1 MLTAMQTA
9 SNPQSTTHRA
19 LVVAS
24 IMASTA
30 MVALEATIVA
40 TAMPNIVA
48 DLGGLNLYSWVFAS
62 FLLAQT
68 ATTVVFGKLADVRGR
83 KPVMLSGIAVF
94 IVASVLAG
102 FSPSMTWM
110 IVFRLA
116 QGFGAG
122 AIVPVAMTIVGDLY
136 RPAERGKVQGYLA
149 SVWATCAVL
158 GPVLGSLI
166 IHEFSWSW
174 LFWINV
180 PIGLASAFGFIRY
193 YHEEKKGA
201 EKVAIDYGG
210 AALFIVAVTALML
223 FLTHLT
229 SPDTWLTAI
238 ELAVFVVGSVAFV
251 MIERRVTDP
260 MMSFRLWAIR
270 PIAVCNLATLFSGMA
285 MMGLTTFL
293 PMYLQAVAHRSPVT
307 SGFALTMMMIGWPT
321 GATLA
326 ARTFARV
333 GLRRYLLLGGAA
345 VPLGG
350 VCFVFLTPEGSAI
363 LPAIG
368 SFLMGLGFGL
378 SSVCAIILIQESVS
392 ASGRGSATASNIFA
406 RNLGSTLGAA
416 AFGAVQT
423 FVFNRYPGVAGMQV
437 DKLRDLLTAG
447 SAHIAADDVV
457 RTALAKSLDTTF
469 VCIFAVS
476 LLVLVSMLLLPKI
489 ELASVTGAGASRVAR

>member
-1 MLTAMQTA
+1 
-9 SNPQSTTHRA
+9 
-19 LVVAS
+19 
-24 IMASTA
+24 MASTA

-102 FSPSMTWM
+102 FSTSMTWM

-122 AIVPVAMTIVGDLY
+122 AIVPVAMTIVGDMY

-149 SVWATCAVL
+149 SVWAVCAVL

-166 IHEFSWSW
+166 IREFSWSW
-174 LFWINV
+174 LFWMNV
-180 PIGLASAFGFIRY
+180 PIGLASGYGFIRY
-193 YHEEKKGA
+193 YHERKKGV

-210 AALFIVAVTALML
+210 AALFVVAITALML

-229 SPDTWLTAI
+229 SPDTTLTMI
-238 ELAVFVVGSVAFV
+238 ELAAFVLSSIAFV
-251 MIERRVTDP
+251 MVERRAADP
-260 MMSFRLWAIR
+260 MLSFNLWAIR
-270 PIAVCNLATLFSGMA
+270 PIAVCNLATLFAGMA

-307 SGFALTMMMIGWPT
+307 AGFALTMMMIGWPT

-333 GLRRYLLLGGAA
+333 GLRRYLLLGGVA

-350 VCFVFLTPEGSAI
+350 ACFVFLTPEGSAV

-368 SFLMGLGFGL
+368 SFVMGLGFGL
-378 SSVCAIILIQESVS
+378 AGVCGIILIQESVD
-392 ASGRGSATASNIFA
+392 ASERGSATASNIFA

-416 AFGAVQT
+416 VFGAVQT
-423 FVFNRYPGVAGMQV
+423 FVFNRYPGAAGMQM
-437 DKLRDLLTAG
+437 DKLRDLLTAV
-447 SAHIAADDVV
+447 STNIAADDVV
-457 RTALAKSLDTTF
+457 RKALEKSLDMTF

-476 LLVLVSMLLLPKI
+476 LLVLVSMSLLPKI
-489 ELASVTGAGASRVAR
+489 ELASITGARASREAR

>member
-1 MLTAMQTA
+1 
-9 SNPQSTTHRA
+9 
-19 LVVAS
+19 
-24 IMASTA
+24 MASTA
-30 MVALEATIVA
+30 MVALEATIIA
-40 TAMPNIVA
+40 TAMPNIVV

-94 IVASVLAG
+94 TVASVLAG
-102 FSPSMTWM
+102 FSTSMTWM

-122 AIVPVAMTIVGDLY
+122 AIVPMAMTIVGDMY

-166 IHEFSWSW
+166 IREFSWSW
-174 LFWINV
+174 LFWMNV
-180 PIGLASAFGFIRY
+180 PIGLAAGFGFIRY
-193 YHEEKKGA
+193 YHEQKKEA

-210 AALFIVAVTALML
+210 AALFVVAVTALML
-223 FLTHLT
+223 FLTHLRGHY
-229 SPDTWLTAI
+229 TWLTMI
-238 ELAVFVVGSVAFV
+238 ELAVFVLSGIAFV
-251 MIERRVTDP
+251 MLERRVSDP
-260 MMSFRLWAIR
+260 MVSFKLWAIR

-307 SGFALTMMMIGWPT
+307 SGFALTMMMLGWPL
-321 GATLA
+321 GAILA

-333 GLRRYLLLGGAA
+333 GLRRYLLLGSAA

-350 VCFVFLTPEGSAI
+350 VCFVFLTPEVSVV
-363 LPAIG
+363 LPALG
-368 SFLMGLGFGL
+368 SFMMGLGFGL
-378 SSVCAIILIQESVS
+378 NNVCAMILIQESVR
-392 ASGRGSATASNIFA
+392 ASERGSVTASNIFA

-437 DKLRDLLTAG
+437 DRLPDLLTTV
-447 SAHIAADDVV
+447 SANIAADDVV
-457 RTALAKSLDTTF
+457 RRALEKSLDMTF

-489 ELASVTGAGASRVAR
+489 ELASVAGARASRETRWEL

>member
-1 MLTAMQTA
+1 MLTGMEMT
-9 SNPQSTTHRA
+9 SSPPPTTHRA

-94 IVASVLAG
+94 IVASVAAG
-102 FSPSMTWM
+102 FSTSMTWM

-122 AIVPVAMTIVGDLY
+122 AIVPMAMTIVGDMY

-166 IHEFSWSW
+166 IREFSWSW
-174 LFWINV
+174 LFWMNV
-180 PIGLASAFGFIRY
+180 PIGLAAGFGFIRY
-193 YHEEKKGA
+193 YHEQKKEA

-210 AALFIVAVTALML
+210 AALFVVAVTALML
-223 FLTHLT
+223 FLTHLRGHY
-229 SPDTWLTAI
+229 TWLTMI
-238 ELAVFVVGSVAFV
+238 ELAVFVLSGIAFV
-251 MIERRVTDP
+251 MLERRVSDP
-260 MMSFRLWAIR
+260 MVSFKLWAIR

-307 SGFALTMMMIGWPT
+307 SGFALTMMMLGWPL
-321 GATLA
+321 GAILA

-333 GLRRYLLLGGAA
+333 GLRRYLLLGSAA

-350 VCFVFLTPEGSAI
+350 VCFVFLTPEVSVV
-363 LPAIG
+363 LPALG
-368 SFLMGLGFGL
+368 SFMMGLGFGL
-378 SSVCAIILIQESVS
+378 NNVCAMILIQESVR
-392 ASGRGSATASNIFA
+392 ASERGSVTASNIFA

-423 FVFNRYPGVAGMQV
+423 FVFNHYPGVAGMQV
-437 DKLRDLLTAG
+437 DRLRDLLTTV
-447 SAHIAADDVV
+447 SANIAADDVV
-457 RTALAKSLDTTF
+457 RRALEKSLDMTF

-489 ELASVTGAGASRVAR
+489 ELASVTGARASREAR

>member
-1 MLTAMQTA
+1 
-9 SNPQSTTHRA
+9 
-19 LVVAS
+19 
-24 IMASTA
+24 MASTA

-83 KPVMLSGIAVF
+83 KPVMLGGIAVF

-102 FSPSMTWM
+102 FSTSMTWM

-116 QGFGAG
+116 QGLGAG
-122 AIVPVAMTIVGDLY
+122 ATVPVAMTIIGDMY
-136 RPAERGKVQGYLA
+136 RPQERGKVQGYVA
-149 SVWATCAVL
+149 SVWAMSAVL

-166 IHEFSWSW
+166 IREFSWSW
-174 LFWINV
+174 LFWMNV
-180 PIGLASAFGFIRY
+180 PIGLASGYGFIRY
-193 YHEEKKGA
+193 YHEQNKGA

-210 AALFIVAVTALML
+210 AALFVVAVTALML

-229 SPDTWLTAI
+229 SSDTWLTAI
-238 ELAVFVVGSVAFV
+238 ELAVFVISSTAFV
-251 MIERRVTDP
+251 MVERRAADP
-260 MMSFRLWAIR
+260 MLSFRLWSIR
-270 PIAVCNLATLFSGMA
+270 AIAVCNLATLFAGMA

-293 PMYLQAVAHRSPVT
+293 PMYLQAVAHRSPVS
-307 SGFALTMMMIGWPT
+307 SGFALTMMLIGWPM

-333 GLRRYLLLGGAA
+333 GLRRYLLLGGVA

-350 VCFVFLTPEGSAI
+350 VCFVFLTPEVSVI
-363 LPAIG
+363 LPAVG
-368 SFLMGLGFGL
+368 SFVMGLGFGL
-378 SSVCAIILIQESVS
+378 AGVCGIILIQESVI
-392 ASGRGSATASNIFA
+392 ASERGSATASNIFA

-416 AFGAVQT
+416 MFGAVQT
-423 FVFNRYPGVAGMQV
+423 FVFNRYPGVVGQQI

-447 SAHIAADDVV
+447 STTIAADDVV
-457 RTALAKSLDTTF
+457 RKALEKSLDMTF

-489 ELASVTGAGASRVAR
+489 ELASVTGAGAPQNAA

>member
-1 MLTAMQTA
+1 MLTAMQIT
-9 SNPQSTTHRA
+9 SSPQPTTHRA

-83 KPVMLSGIAVF
+83 KPVMLGGIAVF

-102 FSPSMTWM
+102 FSTSMTWM

-122 AIVPVAMTIVGDLY
+122 AIVPVAMTIVGDMY

-174 LFWINV
+174 LFWMNV

-193 YHEEKKGA
+193 YHEQKKVT

-210 AALFIVAVTALML
+210 AALFIVSVTALML

-229 SPDTWLTAI
+229 SPDTWLTII
-238 ELAVFVVGSVAFV
+238 ELAVAVVSGIAFV
-251 MIERRVTDP
+251 MLERRVTDP
-260 MMSFRLWAIR
+260 MLSFRLWAIR

-307 SGFALTMMMIGWPT
+307 SGFALTMMMLGWPT

-333 GLRRYLLLGGAA
+333 GLRRYLLLGSAA

-350 VCFVFLTPEGSAI
+350 LCFVFLTPEGSVI

-368 SFLMGLGFGL
+368 SFVMGLGFGL
-378 SSVCAIILIQESVS
+378 ASVSAIILIQESVGTS
-392 ASGRGSATASNIFA
+392 ERGSATASNIFA

-437 DKLRDLLTAG
+437 DRLRDLLTAG
-447 SAHIAADDVV
+447 SAQIGADDVV
-457 RTALAKSLDTTF
+457 RTALEKSLDVTF

-489 ELASVTGAGASRVAR
+489 ELASVTGARSPREAG

>member
-1 MLTAMQTA
+1 
-9 SNPQSTTHRA
+9 
-19 LVVAS
+19 
-24 IMASTA
+24 MASTA

-48 DLGGLNLYSWVFAS
+48 DLGGLNLYSWVFAT

-83 KPVMLSGIAVF
+83 KPVMLSGLAVF

-102 FSPSMTWM
+102 FSTSMTWM
-110 IVFRLA
+110 IIFRLA

-122 AIVPVAMTIVGDLY
+122 AIVPMAMTIVGDMY

-166 IHEFSWSW
+166 IREFSWSW
-174 LFWINV
+174 LFWMNV
-180 PIGLASAFGFIRY
+180 PIGLASGFGFIRY
-193 YHEEKKGA
+193 YHEQKKGA

-223 FLTHLT
+223 FLTHFT
-229 SPDTWLTAI
+229 NPETWLTAI
-238 ELAVFVVGSVAFV
+238 ELAAFVLSGIAFV
-251 MIERRVTDP
+251 MLERRVQDP
-260 MMSFRLWAIR
+260 MVSFRLWAIR
-270 PIAVCNLATLFSGMA
+270 PIAVCNLATLFCGMA

-307 SGFALTMMMIGWPT
+307 SGFALTMMMIGWPL
-321 GATLA
+321 GSILA
-326 ARTFARV
+326 ARTFVRV
-333 GLRRYLLLGGAA
+333 GLRRYLLLGSAA

-350 VCFVFLTPEGSAI
+350 ACFVFLTPQGSAI
-363 LPAIG
+363 LPALG
-368 SFLMGLGFGL
+368 SFVMGLGFGVAN
-378 SSVCAIILIQESVS
+378 VCTMIMIQESVS
-392 ASGRGSATASNIFA
+392 ASERGSVTASNIFA

-416 AFGAVQT
+416 AFGAMQT
-423 FVFNRYPGVAGMQV
+423 FVFNRYPGAAGAQM
-437 DKLRDLLTAG
+437 DKLRDLL
-447 SAHIAADDVV
+447 SAVSANIAADDVV
-457 RTALAKSLDTTF
+457 RRALEKSLDMTF

-476 LLVLVSMLLLPKI
+476 LLVLISMLLLPRI
-489 ELASVTGAGASRVAR
+489 ELASLTGSRAREAS

>member
-1 MLTAMQTA
+1 MDMTSSPLK
-9 SNPQSTTHRA
+9 PTHRA

-83 KPVMLSGIAVF
+83 KPVMLGGIAVF

-102 FSPSMTWM
+102 FSTSMTWM

-122 AIVPVAMTIVGDLY
+122 AIVPVAMTIIGDMY
-136 RPAERGKVQGYLA
+136 RPQERGMVQGYVA
-149 SVWATCAVL
+149 SVWAMSAVL
-158 GPVLGSLI
+158 GPVLGSFI
-166 IHEFSWSW
+166 IREFSWSW

-180 PIGLASAFGFIRY
+180 PIGLASGYGFIRY
-193 YHEEKKGA
+193 YHEQNKGA

-210 AALFIVAVTALML
+210 AALFIVMVTALML

-229 SPDTWLTAI
+229 SSDTSLTAI
-238 ELAVFVVGSVAFV
+238 ELALFVLSSIAFV
-251 MIERRVTDP
+251 MVERRAADP
-260 MMSFRLWAIR
+260 MLSFRLWSIR
-270 PIAVCNLATLFSGMA
+270 PIAVCNLATLFAGMA

-293 PMYLQAVAHRSPVT
+293 PMYLQAVAHRSPVS
-307 SGFALTMMMIGWPT
+307 SGFALTMMLIGWPM

-333 GLRRYLLLGGAA
+333 GLRRYLLLGGVA

-350 VCFVFLTPEGSAI
+350 VCFVFLTPEVSVI
-363 LPAIG
+363 LPAVG
-368 SFLMGLGFGL
+368 SFVMGLGFGL
-378 SSVCAIILIQESVS
+378 AGVCGIILIQESVI
-392 ASGRGSATASNIFA
+392 ASERGSATASNIFA

-416 AFGAVQT
+416 MFGAVQT
-423 FVFNRYPGVAGMQV
+423 FVFNRYPGVVGQQI

-447 SAHIAADDVV
+447 STTIAADDVV
-457 RTALAKSLDTTF
+457 RKALEKSLDMTF

-489 ELASVTGAGASRVAR
+489 ELASVTGAGAPQNAA

>member
-1 MLTAMQTA
+1 
-9 SNPQSTTHRA
+9 
-19 LVVAS
+19 
-24 IMASTA
+24 MASTA
-30 MVALEATIVA
+30 MVALEATIIA

-48 DLGGLNLYSWVFAS
+48 DLGGLNIYSWVFAS

-83 KPVMLSGIAVF
+83 KPVMLAGIAVF

-102 FSPSMTWM
+102 FSTSMTWM

-122 AIVPVAMTIVGDLY
+122 AIVPVAMTIIGDMY

-158 GPVLGSLI
+158 GPVLGSFI
-166 IHEFSWSW
+166 IRDFSWSW

-180 PIGLASAFGFIRY
+180 PIGLASAFGFIRC
-193 YHEEKKGA
+193 YHEQKKGA

-210 AALFIVAVTALML
+210 AALFIVMVTALML

-229 SPDTWLTAI
+229 SSDTSLTAI
-238 ELAVFVVGSVAFV
+238 ELALFVLSSIAFV
-251 MIERRVTDP
+251 MVERRAADP
-260 MMSFRLWAIR
+260 MLSFRLWSIR
-270 PIAVCNLATLFSGMA
+270 AIAVCNLATLFAGMA

-293 PMYLQAVAHRSPVT
+293 PMYLQAVAHRSPVS
-307 SGFALTMMMIGWPT
+307 SGFALTMMLIGWPI

-333 GLRRYLLLGGAA
+333 GLLRYLLFGGVA

-350 VCFVFLTPEGSAI
+350 VCFVFLTPEVSVI
-363 LPAIG
+363 LPAVG
-368 SFLMGLGFGL
+368 SFVMGLGFGL
-378 SSVCAIILIQESVS
+378 AGVCGIILIQESVNES
-392 ASGRGSATASNIFA
+392 ERGSATASNIFA

-416 AFGAVQT
+416 VFGAVQT
-423 FVFNRYPGVAGMQV
+423 FVFNRYPGVVGMQV
-437 DKLRDLLTAG
+437 DKLRDLLSAG
-447 SAHIAADDVV
+447 SANIAADDAV
-457 RTALAKSLDTTF
+457 RKALEKSLDITF

-489 ELASVTGAGASRVAR
+489 ELTSVTAAGAPQNAA

>member
-1 MLTAMQTA
+1 
-9 SNPQSTTHRA
+9 
-19 LVVAS
+19 
-24 IMASTA
+24 
-30 MVALEATIVA
+30 MVALEATIIA

-83 KPVMLSGIAVF
+83 KPVMLGGIAVF

-102 FSPSMTWM
+102 FSTSMTWM

-122 AIVPVAMTIVGDLY
+122 AIVPVAITIVGDMY

-149 SVWATCAVL
+149 SVWAMSAVL

-166 IHEFSWSW
+166 IREFSWSW
-174 LFWINV
+174 LFWMNV
-180 PIGLASAFGFIRY
+180 PIGLSACFGFIRY
-193 YHEEKKGA
+193 YHEPKKGVQ
-201 EKVAIDYGG
+201 KVAIDYGG
-210 AALFIVAVTALML
+210 AALFIVVVTALML

-229 SPDTWLTAI
+229 SPDKWLTMI
-238 ELAVFVVGSVAFV
+238 ELAVAVASGIAFV
-251 MIERRVTDP
+251 MLERRVADP
-260 MMSFRLWAIR
+260 MLSFRLWAIR

-307 SGFALTMMMIGWPT
+307 SGFALTMMMIGWPI
-321 GATLA
+321 GATVA

-350 VCFVFLTPEGSAI
+350 ACFVFLTPESSAI

-368 SFLMGLGFGL
+368 SFVMGLGFGL
-378 SSVCAIILIQESVS
+378 SSVCAIILIQESVNGS
-392 ASGRGSATASNIFA
+392 ERGSATASNIFA

-423 FVFNRYPGVAGMQV
+423 FVFNRYPGVSDEQG
-437 DKLRDLLTAG
+437 DLLRDLLSTG
-447 SAHIAADDVV
+447 SSHIAVDDVV
-457 RTALAKSLDTTF
+457 RRALEKSLDMTF
-469 VCIFAVS
+469 VCIFAIS
-476 LLVLVSMLLLPKI
+476 LLVLVSMLLLPRI
-489 ELASVTGAGASRVAR
+489 ELASITGARASREAG